1 MARSPEASRS
11 GLADRR
17 GPLSCTLPR
26 VEPLLILVG
35 VVMLGGFGF
44 AVLYALG
51 GLFIVQPRTQ
61 VVVLRFGK
69 YRYTITDEGIKYV
82 FPLGRKLYRLSSQV
96 VSVDLPRLMVLEANG
111 NPIEVSAVC
120 LYQVREAHKAVLE
133 VEDYRTYVSL
143 LATAVVKNVCSH
155 YPYETPDPNAPC
167 LKKESKKIS
176 DHLMQELSELVEP
189 AGIQILQVRLNDLTY
204 APEIAQS
211 MLLRQQAMAM
221 VDARR
226 TIVEGAIATVT
237 EAARKMQ
244 LKGIQLTPGH
254 TESFVSNLMMVLTS
268 GERVQTVMPIN
279 LDPAPEPGSM
289 AGRGTPTQGTEG
301 GAR

>member
-1 MARSPEASRS
+1 M
-11 GLADRR
+11 
-17 GPLSCTLPR
+17 
-26 VEPLLILVG
+26 EPLIILGG
-35 VVMLGGFGF
+35 VVVLGGFGF
-44 AVLYALG
+44 LTLYALG

-69 YRYTITDEGIKYV
+69 YRYTIVDEGIKYV

-120 LYQVREAHKAVLE
+120 LYRVREAHKAVLE

-155 YPYETPDPNAPC
+155 YPYEAPDPNAPC
-167 LKKESKKIS
+167 LKKESRKVTE
-176 DHLMQELSELVEP
+176 HLMQELSELVQP
-189 AGIQILQVRLNDLTY
+189 AGIEILQVRLNDLTY

-237 EAARKMQ
+237 EAARRMHHQ
-244 LKGIQLTPGH
+244 GIQLTPGH
-254 TESFVSNLMMVLTS
+254 SEAFVANLMMVLTS
-268 GERVQTVMPIN
+268 GERVQTVLPID
-279 LDPAPEPGSM
+279 LDP
-289 AGRGTPTQGTEG
+289 QGG
-301 GAR
+301 PP